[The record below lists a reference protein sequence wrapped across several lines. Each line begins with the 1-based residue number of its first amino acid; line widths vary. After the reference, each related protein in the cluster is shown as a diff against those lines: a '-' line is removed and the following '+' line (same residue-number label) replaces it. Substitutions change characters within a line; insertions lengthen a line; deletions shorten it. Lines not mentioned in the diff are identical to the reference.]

1 MLYNILGTI
10 TNALSHYSLE
20 LLESDGSFYFRVRAY
35 QEDNIYDEDW
45 LYTQSSVSKNFL
57 KEVEN
62 LKKSF
67 IRNKKIEELLANP

>member
-67 IRNKKIEELLANP
+67 IRNKKIEELLG

>member
-45 LYTQSSVSKNFL
+45 LYRQCPMPENFF
-57 KEVEN
+57 KDVEN
-62 LKKSF
+62 LKRSF
-67 IRNKKIEELLANP
+67 IRNKKIEELLG